1 MRWLALL
8 LLAVGCTGSSD
19 SCPSSPPESGPCA
32 TDGLQCTYPGAKR
45 PTIYTCESGS
55 WRSNDCTSM
64 TCDPGDTCSFSDWE
78 RDCDCGCTAEG
89 TWSCTPLYD
98 NYACPFQGYPDAG
111 VIEDAPTVLPDA
123 AVIDDAPLLD

>member
-1 MRWLALL
+1 
-8 LLAVGCTGSSD
+8 
-19 SCPSSPPESGPCA
+19 
-32 TDGLQCTYPGAKR
+32 
-45 PTIYTCESGS
+45 
-55 WRSNDCTSM
+55 M